1 MMNFNLIKMIAFKTA
16 IVKKYEM
23 DKTANSRRGKYYIKL
38 YIHVQQA
45 LG

>member
-23 DKTANSRRGKYYIKL
+23 DKIANLRKEGNTT
-38 YIHVQQA
+38 
-45 LG
+45 